1 MQIGL
6 LGFGTVGRGV
16 YEIIAGREDMTVTR
30 VLCRRDLK
38 LPDAVVT
45 HNFEDILNDPH
56 IDTVV
61 EAIGGLHP
69 AYEYVRSAILAG
81 KNVATANKA
90 LIATCFDELIPLA
103 REKGVSLRCTASVGG
118 GIGWLSELERAR
130 RIETIHHV
138 GGIMNGTC
146 NYILDSMTRLGLG
159 YSEALKQAQAL
170 GYAEADPTTDV
181 EGIDT
186 WHKLIVSA
194 NIGFGVSLDISG
206 IPAAGISRIGAEDVA
221 NFSANGL
228 VCKLVSTADC
238 QSGNYSAYVQPT
250 LYPLGQPEA
259 AVPANYNLITLEGD
273 VSGRQSFFGQGAG
286 RYPTAYNVVQD
297 CVDFSQGQGLLHH
310 PRAEGDGRQQREA
323 ALLCPHGPGGPL
335 VEGKH
340 GKALGRCRGDQ
351 TRRGQR
357 HAPVA
362 EGPPGCLY
370 GGVCLKEGNKYESS
384 EIRRLLHGGCRTVPE
399 NPGYS
404 PGGPR
409 AEGRGGLRR
418 RKAEQAGPQDHGP
431 AVPVLCPHPV
441 RRGLLRCF

>member
-16 YEIIAGREDMTVTR
+16 YEIIAGREDMAIAR
-30 VLCRRDLK
+30 VLCRRDLE
-38 LPDAVVT
+38 LPDAAVT
-45 HNFEDILNDPH
+45 HNFEDILNDPK

-103 REKGVSLRCTASVGG
+103 REKGVFLRCTASVGG

-146 NYILDSMTRLGLG
+146 NYILDSMTRLKLG

-194 NIGFGVSLDISG
+194 NIGFGVSLDISEV
-206 IPAAGISRIGAEDVA
+206 PAAGISRIGAEDVA

-238 QSGNYSAYVQPT
+238 RSGDYSAYVQPT

-273 VSGRQSFFGQGAG
+273 ISGRQSFFGQGAG

-297 CVDFSQGQGLLHH
+297 LVDVLAGKGFYAPYGG
-310 PRAEGDGRQQREA
+310 RAA
-323 ALLCPHGPGGPL
+323 AVNDEELTWYVRGNWNG
-335 VEGKH
+335 ET
-340 GKALGRCRGDQ
+340 KAHWGNAAV
-351 TRRGQR
+351 T
-357 HAPVA
+357 APVSVA
-362 EGPPGCLY
+362 KMHAW
-370 GGVCLKEGNKYESS
+370 LKENPDAFAAA
-384 EIRRLLHGGCRTVPE
+384 IRE
-399 NPGYS
+399 
-404 PGGPR
+404 
-409 AEGRGGLRR
+409 
-418 RKAEQAGPQDHGP
+418 
-431 AVPVLCPHPV
+431 
-441 RRGLLRCF
+441 